1 MFNDEGLGAAMGQY
15 AAEKKADDLA
25 ARVALLEERMKR
37 LEHAL
42 EFTDGDPNYLIEHR
56 KRVRTGQ

>member
-25 ARVALLEERMKR
+25 KRLAIMEERLKR

-42 EFTDGDPNYLIEHR
+42 EFTGGDPNYLIEHR
-56 KRVRTGQ
+56 KKTRGAQ